1 MQLPCNLD
9 AGLVL
14 EHLREAAVIIDGTHH
29 VRFANGAAEKL
40 FARPVDGL
48 LGHRLDP
55 SAADSGK
62 VVIHRGDAGD
72 AYAEAESLVIDFH
85 GNPGRLLLLH
95 DVTELAHK
103 HNRLRKALKMEAVGR
118 LTAGVTHDFNNKL
131 TIINGFV
138 SLALSQVNEDH
149 GLFTPLQEIA
159 RAADHSTQM
168 VAQLLSLGRTENTPA
183 EPVRIHDLLTAM
195 AESLKT
201 LLGDGIELRLDLAAR
216 SSSACVDPVQ
226 LEQAVNNLVV
236 NARHAMDGHGTLT
249 IATDT
254 VDVSH
259 EYAHCEETAVG
270 EHLVLSV
277 TDTGCG
283 MDAETRERIFE
294 PFFTTRPRGEGT
306 GLGLAMVHGF
316 AVQNEGHVTV
326 ESAPG
331 AGTTFNMLFPTVA
344 QADEAPA
351 AAESMETTFNDPQPE
366 TASATILLA
375 EDEPAIRLLLVQ
387 VLQTQG
393 YNVLAG
399 ADGREALEKAQ
410 QFGGDIDLLI
420 TDVVMPNMCGR
431 TLADEL
437 RKLRPETRQIYISG
451 YSQGV
456 IDADTAA
463 AEGAVLLRK
472 PFSPEQLLDVVSNS
486 LQTTPVS

>member
-9 AGLVL
+9 AERLL
-14 EHLREAAVIIDGTHH
+14 EHLREAAVVVDDGHH
-29 VRFANGAAEKL
+29 VRYANQAAEKL

-55 SAADSGK
+55 GAADSGK

-72 AYAEAESLVIDFH
+72 AYAEAESLPIELD
-85 GNPGRLLLLH
+85 GKPGRVLLLH
-95 DVTELAHK
+95 DVTELVNK

-138 SLALSQVNEDH
+138 NLALSQVNEDH
-149 GLFTPLQEIA
+149 NLFTPLQEIA
-159 RAADHSTQM
+159 RAADHSTKM
-168 VAQLLSLGRTENTPA
+168 VAQLLSLGRTENAPA
-183 EPVRIHDLLTAM
+183 EPVRIHDLLIAM
-195 AESLKT
+195 TESLKT
-201 LLGDGIELRLDLAAR
+201 LAGDGVELKLDLAATTAAAR
-216 SSSACVDPVQ
+216 VDPVQ

-236 NARHAMDGHGTLT
+236 NAGLAMEGRGTLT
-249 IATDT
+249 ISTDT

-259 EYAHCEETAVG
+259 EYAHCEETASG
-270 EHLVLSV
+270 EHIVLSIA
-277 TDTGCG
+277 DTGCG
-283 MDAETRERIFE
+283 MDAETRDHIFE
-294 PFFTTRPRGEGT
+294 PFFTTRARGEGT

-331 AGTTFNMLFPTVA
+331 AGTTFNLLFPTVA
-344 QADEAPA
+344 QAQEAPA
-351 AAESMETTFNDPQPE
+351 RESMETTFNEPQPE
-366 TASATILLA
+366 TTSATILLA

-399 ADGREALEKAQ
+399 ADGREALDKAE

-437 RKLRPETRQIYISG
+437 RKQRPETRHIYISG

-472 PFSPEQLLDVVSNS
+472 PFSPEQLLETVSHS
-486 LQTTPVS
+486 LQTADVS